1 MKKYV
6 IIVAGGKGIRMS
18 ADLPKQF
25 LKLGDK
31 PILMHTILQFAEY
44 DPTMKII
51 VVLPQDQQD
60 FWKGLCRQY
69 DFMVPHKIANG
80 GDTRFQSVKNGLAF
94 IRETGLV
101 GIHDGVRPFV
111 TNEVI
116 DRCYKTAEVTGAV
129 IPVIDILET
138 VREVLPEGSRSVNR
152 NSYKVVQTPQVF
164 QNDLLLRAYN
174 QLYREEYT
182 DDASVVESCDIK
194 VTLVEGNRENIK
206 ITTPLDMMLGEVILQ
221 KGK

>member
-18 ADLPKQF
+18 SDLPKQF
-25 LKLGDK
+25 LKLGEK
-31 PILMHTILQFAEY
+31 PILMHTIQRFAEY
-44 DPTMKII
+44 DPTIKII
-51 VVLPQDQQD
+51 LVLPQDQQD
-60 FWKGLCRQY
+60 YWKGLCRQY

-94 IRETGLV
+94 IRERGLV

-111 TNEVI
+111 TTEVI
-116 DRCYKTAEVTGAV
+116 DRCYKTAETAGAV
-129 IPVIDILET
+129 IPVIDIVET

-152 NSYKVVQTPQVF
+152 NLYKIVQTPQVF

-182 DDASVVESCDIK
+182 DDATVVESCDIK

-206 ITTPLDMMLGEVILQ
+206 ITTPFDLMLGEEILE
-221 KGK
+221 KEK

>member
-18 ADLPKQF
+18 GDLPKQF

-31 PILMHTILQFAEY
+31 PILMHTIQRFAEY

-51 VVLPQDQQD
+51 VVLPQDQQE
-60 FWKGLCRQY
+60 FWKDLCRQY
-69 DFMVPHKIANG
+69 NFMVPHKTANG
-80 GDTRFQSVKNGLAF
+80 GDTRFQSVKNGLAL

-116 DRCYKTAEVTGAV
+116 DRCYKTAEATGAV
-129 IPVIDILET
+129 IPVVDILET

-182 DDASVVESCDIK
+182 DDATVVESCDIK

-206 ITTPLDMMLGEVILQ
+206 ITTPFDMMLGEVILQ
-221 KGK
+221 KGE

>member
-31 PILMHTILQFAEY
+31 PILMHTILRFAEY

-60 FWKGLCRQY
+60 FWKELCRQY

-111 TNEVI
+111 TSEVI
-116 DRCYKTAEVTGAV
+116 DRCYKTAEATGAV

-182 DDASVVESCDIK
+182 DDATVVESCDIK

-206 ITTPLDMMLGEVILQ
+206 ITTPLDMMLGEVIIQ
-221 KGK
+221 KGE

>member
-6 IIVAGGKGIRMS
+6 IIVAGGKGKRMS

-31 PILMHTILQFAEY
+31 PILMHTIQRFAEY

-51 VVLPQDQQD
+51 VVLPQDQQE
-60 FWKGLCRQY
+60 FWKDLCRQY
-69 DFMVPHKIANG
+69 NFMVPHKTANG
-80 GDTRFQSVKNGLAF
+80 GNTRFQSVKNGLAL

-116 DRCYKTAEVTGAV
+116 DRCYKTAEATGAV
-129 IPVIDILET
+129 IPVVDILET

-182 DDASVVESCDIK
+182 DDATVVESCDIK

-206 ITTPLDMMLGEVILQ
+206 ITTPFDMMLGEVILQ
-221 KGK
+221 KGE

>member
-18 ADLPKQF
+18 SDLPKQF
-25 LKLGDK
+25 LILGEK
-31 PILMHTILQFAEY
+31 PILMHTIQQFAEY
-44 DPTMKII
+44 DPTIKII
-51 VVLPQDQQD
+51 LVLPQDQQD
-60 FWKGLCRQY
+60 YWKGLCRQY

-94 IRETGLV
+94 IRERGLV

-111 TNEVI
+111 TTEVI
-116 DRCYKTAEVTGAV
+116 DRCYKTAETAGAV
-129 IPVIDILET
+129 IPVIDIVET

-152 NSYKVVQTPQVF
+152 NLYKIVQTPQVF

-182 DDASVVESCDIK
+182 DDATVVESCDIK

-206 ITTPLDMMLGEVILQ
+206 ITTPFDLMLGEEILE
-221 KGK
+221 KEK

>member
-18 ADLPKQF
+18 SDLPKQF
-25 LKLGDK
+25 LILGEK
-31 PILMHTILQFAEY
+31 PILMHTIQRFAEY
-44 DPTMKII
+44 DPTIKII
-51 VVLPQDQQD
+51 LVLPQDQQD
-60 FWKGLCRQY
+60 YWKGLCRQY

-94 IRETGLV
+94 IRERGLV

-111 TNEVI
+111 TTEVI
-116 DRCYKTAEVTGAV
+116 DRCYKTAETAGAV
-129 IPVIDILET
+129 IPVIDIVET

-152 NSYKVVQTPQVF
+152 NLYKIVQTPQVF

-182 DDASVVESCDIK
+182 DDATVVESCDIK

-206 ITTPLDMMLGEVILQ
+206 ITTPFDLMLGEEILE
-221 KGK
+221 KEK

>member
-18 ADLPKQF
+18 SDLPKQF
-25 LKLGDK
+25 LILGEK
-31 PILMHTILQFAEY
+31 PILMHTIQRFAEY
-44 DPTMKII
+44 APTIKII
-51 VVLPQDQQD
+51 LVLPQDQQD
-60 FWKGLCRQY
+60 YWKGLCRQY

-94 IRETGLV
+94 IRERGLV

-111 TNEVI
+111 TTEVI
-116 DRCYKTAEVTGAV
+116 DRCYKTAETAGAV
-129 IPVIDILET
+129 IPVIDIVET

-152 NSYKVVQTPQVF
+152 NLYKIVQTPQVF

-182 DDASVVESCDIK
+182 DDATVVESCDIK

-206 ITTPLDMMLGEVILQ
+206 ITTPFDLMLGEEILE
-221 KGK
+221 KEK

>member
-6 IIVAGGKGIRMS
+6 IIVAGGKGTRMS

-31 PILMHTILQFAEY
+31 PILMHTILRFAEY

-60 FWKGLCRQY
+60 FWKELCRQY

-111 TNEVI
+111 TTEVI
-116 DRCYKTAEVTGAV
+116 DRCYKTAETAGAV

-152 NSYKVVQTPQVF
+152 NLYKVVQTPQVF

-182 DDASVVESCDIK
+182 DDATVVESCDIK

-206 ITTPLDMMLGEVILQ
+206 ITTPLDMMLGEVIVH
-221 KGK
+221 KEK

>member
-6 IIVAGGKGIRMS
+6 IIVAGGKGKRMS

-31 PILMHTILQFAEY
+31 PILMHTIQRFAEY

-51 VVLPQDQQD
+51 VVLPQDQQE
-60 FWKGLCRQY
+60 FWKDLCRQY
-69 DFMVPHKIANG
+69 NFMVPHKTANG
-80 GDTRFQSVKNGLAF
+80 GNTRFQSVKNGLAL

-111 TNEVI
+111 TTEVI
-116 DRCYKTAEVTGAV
+116 DRCYKTAEATGAV
-129 IPVIDILET
+129 IPVVDILET

-182 DDASVVESCDIK
+182 DDATVVESCDIK

-206 ITTPLDMMLGEVILQ
+206 ITTPFDMMLGEVILQ
-221 KGK
+221 KGE

>member
-6 IIVAGGKGIRMS
+6 IIVAGGKGKRMS

-31 PILMHTILQFAEY
+31 PILMHTIQRFAEY

-51 VVLPQDQQD
+51 VVLPQDQQE
-60 FWKGLCRQY
+60 FWKDLCRQY
-69 DFMVPHKIANG
+69 NFMVPHKTANG
-80 GDTRFQSVKNGLAF
+80 GNTRFQSVKNGLAL

-111 TNEVI
+111 TTEVI
-116 DRCYKTAEVTGAV
+116 DRCYKTAEATGAV
-129 IPVIDILET
+129 IPVVDILET

-182 DDASVVESCDIK
+182 DDATVVESCDIK

-206 ITTPLDMMLGEVILQ
+206 ITTPFDMMLGEVILQ

>member
-18 ADLPKQF
+18 VDLPKQF
-25 LKLGDK
+25 LKLGDR
-31 PILMHTILQFAEY
+31 PILMHTIQRFADY

-51 VVLPQDQQD
+51 VVLPQDQQE
-60 FWKGLCRQY
+60 FWKDLCRKY
-69 DFMVPHKIANG
+69 DFMVPHKTANG

-116 DRCYKTAEVTGAV
+116 DRCYKTAEATGAV

-206 ITTPLDMMLGEVILQ
+206 ITTPLDMMLGEAILQ

>member
-18 ADLPKQF
+18 SDLPKQF
-25 LKLGDK
+25 LILGEK
-31 PILMHTILQFAEY
+31 PILMHTIQRFAEY
-44 DPTMKII
+44 DPTIKII
-51 VVLPQDQQD
+51 LVLPQDQQD
-60 FWKGLCRQY
+60 YWKGLCRQY

-94 IRETGLV
+94 IRERGLV

-111 TNEVI
+111 TTEVI
-116 DRCYKTAEVTGAV
+116 DRCYKTAETAGAV
-129 IPVIDILET
+129 IPVIDIVET

-152 NSYKVVQTPQVF
+152 NLYKIVQTPQVF

-174 QLYREEYT
+174 QFYREEYT
-182 DDASVVESCDIK
+182 DDATVVESCDIK

-206 ITTPLDMMLGEVILQ
+206 ITTPFDLMLGEEILE
-221 KGK
+221 KEK

>member
-31 PILMHTILQFAEY
+31 PILMHTILRFAEY

-60 FWKGLCRQY
+60 FWKELCRQY

-111 TNEVI
+111 STEVI
-116 DRCYKTAEVTGAV
+116 DRCYKTAETVGAV

-152 NSYKVVQTPQVF
+152 NLYKVVQTPQVF

-206 ITTPLDMMLGEVILQ
+206 ITTPLDMMLGEVIVQ
-221 KGK
+221 KER

>member
-6 IIVAGGKGIRMS
+6 IIVAGGKGKRMS

-31 PILMHTILQFAEY
+31 PILMHTIQRFAEY

-51 VVLPQDQQD
+51 VVLPQDQQE
-60 FWKGLCRQY
+60 FWKDLCRQY
-69 DFMVPHKIANG
+69 NFMVPHKTANG
-80 GDTRFQSVKNGLAF
+80 GDTRFQSVKNGLAL

-111 TNEVI
+111 TTEVI
-116 DRCYKTAEVTGAV
+116 DRCYKTAEATGAV
-129 IPVIDILET
+129 IPVVDILET

-182 DDASVVESCDIK
+182 DDATVVESCDIK

-206 ITTPLDMMLGEVILQ
+206 ITTPFDMMLGEVILQ
-221 KGK
+221 KGE

>member
-18 ADLPKQF
+18 SDLPKQF
-25 LKLGDK
+25 LILGEK
-31 PILMHTILQFAEY
+31 PILMHTIQRFAEY
-44 DPTMKII
+44 DPTIKII
-51 VVLPQDQQD
+51 LVLPQDQQD
-60 FWKGLCRQY
+60 YWKGLCRQY

-94 IRETGLV
+94 IRERGLV

-111 TNEVI
+111 TTEVI
-116 DRCYKTAEVTGAV
+116 DRCYKTAETAGAV
-129 IPVIDILET
+129 IPVIDIVET

-152 NSYKVVQTPQVF
+152 NLYKIVQTPQVF

-182 DDASVVESCDIK
+182 DDATVVESCDIK

-206 ITTPLDMMLGEVILQ
+206 ITTPFDLMLGKEILE
-221 KGK
+221 KEK

>member
-18 ADLPKQF
+18 SDLPKQF
-25 LKLGDK
+25 LILGEK
-31 PILMHTILQFAEY
+31 PILMHTIQRFAEY
-44 DPTMKII
+44 DPTIKII
-51 VVLPQDQQD
+51 LVLPQDQQD
-60 FWKGLCRQY
+60 YWKGLCRQY

-94 IRETGLV
+94 IRERGLV

-111 TNEVI
+111 TTEVI
-116 DRCYKTAEVTGAV
+116 DRCYKTAETAGAV
-129 IPVIDILET
+129 IPAIDIVET

-152 NSYKVVQTPQVF
+152 NLYKIVQTPQVF

-182 DDASVVESCDIK
+182 DDATVVESCDIK

-206 ITTPLDMMLGEVILQ
+206 ITTPFDLMLGEEILE
-221 KGK
+221 KEK

>member
-31 PILMHTILQFAEY
+31 PILMHTILRFAEY

-60 FWKGLCRQY
+60 FWKTLCRQY

-111 TNEVI
+111 STEVI
-116 DRCYKTAEVTGAV
+116 DRCYKTAETVGAV

-152 NSYKVVQTPQVF
+152 NLYKVVQTPQVF

-206 ITTPLDMMLGEVILQ
+206 ITTPLDMMLGEVIVQ
-221 KGK
+221 KER